1 MCIHHSL
8 TLILKPMTVQ
18 HTLMNGIM
26 QRTVTFAAKGGIP
39 AHVGKLVREMYR
51 SGTLSIRCYA
61 MELVDRVEALDE
73 AFETCAV
80 RRADAKRPS
89 HDEDEGSRKKQKSL

>member
-1 MCIHHSL
+1 
-8 TLILKPMTVQ
+8 MTELDVTMQ

-51 SGTLSIRCYA
+51 CGTLSVRCYA
-61 MELVDRVEALDE
+61 MELVDRVEALDN
-73 AFETCAV
+73 AFERCAV
-80 RRADAKRPS
+80 RRADSKRPS
-89 HDEDEGSRKKQKSL
+89 DDEEEGSRKKQKSS